1 MFSGGIETSAMK
13 RVTNTP
19 IPRTKKKS
27 NANFLNHIA
36 VVYLGAYQTTKMKCF
51 AKIVDCF

>member
-27 NANFLNHIA
+27 NANFLSHIA
-36 VVYLGAYQTTKMKCF
+36 VVYLRAYQTTKMKCF

>member
-1 MFSGGIETSAMK
+1 MFSGGIETSGMK
-13 RVTNTP
+13 RVANTS

-27 NANFLNHIA
+27 NVNFLSHIA
-36 VVYLGAYQTTKMKCF
+36 VAYLGDYQTTKIKCF

>member
-1 MFSGGIETSAMK
+1 MFSGGIETSGMK
-13 RVTNTP
+13 RVANTS

-27 NANFLNHIA
+27 NVNFLSHIA
-36 VVYLGAYQTTKMKCF
+36 VAYLGAYQATKIKCF